1 MYPSSQDL
9 QIIAWPLII
18 MGALILLIG
27 LLLAIGSQIAS
38 MLRETS
44 LPEPVRSL
52 LLIGTRIGG
61 IEIYTSPLLIII
73 LAILYSIVLL
83 RR

>member
-1 MYPSSQDL
+1 VYPSSQDL

-27 LLLAIGSQIAS
+27 LLLAIGPQIAS

-73 LAILYSIVLL
+73 LAILYSIAFI

>member
-1 MYPSSQDL
+1 VYPSSQDL

-27 LLLAIGSQIAS
+27 LLLAIGPQIAS

-44 LPEPVRSL
+44 LPEPIRSL
-52 LLIGTRIGG
+52 LLIGTRVGG

-73 LAILYSIVLL
+73 LAILYSIVFL

>member
-27 LLLAIGSQIAS
+27 LLLAIGPQIAS

-44 LPEPVRSL
+44 LPEPIRSL

-73 LAILYSIVLL
+73 LAILYSIVFL

>member
-1 MYPSSQDL
+1 VYPSSQDL

>member
-27 LLLAIGSQIAS
+27 LLLAIGPQIAS

-44 LPEPVRSL
+44 LPEPIRSL
-52 LLIGTRIGG
+52 LLIGTRVGG

-73 LAILYSIVLL
+73 LAILYSIVFL

>member
-27 LLLAIGSQIAS
+27 LLLAIGPQIAS

-73 LAILYSIVLL
+73 LAILYSIAFI